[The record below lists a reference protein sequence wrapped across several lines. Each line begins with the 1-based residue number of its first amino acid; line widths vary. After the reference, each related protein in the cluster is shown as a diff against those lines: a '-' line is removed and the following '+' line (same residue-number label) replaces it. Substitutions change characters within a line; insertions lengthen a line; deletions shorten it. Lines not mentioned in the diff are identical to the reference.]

1 MNMSPA
7 IARAMSP
14 AAAVTAVPFTME
26 DSGYISTSE
35 ASTIA
40 PNEPRETESPWEPE
54 EVLPPSPFKPGRD
67 FIFAFCSICVITLA
81 AALDATSLS
90 IALPIITNEL
100 KGSAIEAFWTGTSF
114 LLTSAVFQP
123 VIAGMSH
130 VFGRKDLLILSS
142 LLFVV
147 GAVICAVATN
157 FTILLAGR
165 SVQGI
170 GGGGILA
177 LGEVIVTDL
186 VPLAA
191 RGTWFGYLGSMWA
204 LGSVL
209 GPLIGAE
216 FAQGVTWEWIF
227 WINLPIVGVG
237 LIAIFFFLKLSRLPG
252 RLATKIRTFDWI
264 GSVIFVASTVG
275 FLIPITWG
283 GVMYPWDHWR
293 TLVPLF
299 IGFDGIVAFCL
310 YELYLTKRAFDSDG
324 KDLPGVHVEPIIR
337 FSIFSNATLIIT
349 YIETIL
355 HGVVVWSLLY
365 FLPLYY
371 EGVKEYT
378 PIISGVAI
386 LPETGLVAPVS
397 VIAAIICTKTGKYR
411 WALWSGWFSTT
422 VGSGLLFLL
431 GPDTSIPGWIFLN
444 VLVSTGT
451 GILFPAM
458 GLGTQAACRPED
470 SGHTAAFFS
479 FLRVFGQS
487 IGVAVS
493 GVAFQNQ
500 LQQELLK
507 YPEFAPLAVE
517 YSKDATGLVNVIT
530 AMPDGSSKRDLKQ
543 AYSDSLHVI
552 WLLMTV
558 VSAAALI
565 SSIFTKEY
573 TLEQEHNT
581 KQGFDGKKKE
591 NMTEIFN

>member
-1 MNMSPA
+1 MNMTPA
-7 IARAMSP
+7 MARAI
-14 AAAVTAVPFTME
+14 PFTME

-35 ASTIA
+35 ESTIA
-40 PNEPRETESPWEPE
+40 PERQDQDEQERDRERQPAQ
-54 EVLPPSPFKPGRD
+54 PPPFKPGRD
-67 FIFAFCSICVITLA
+67 FIFAFSSICIITLA

-90 IALPIITNEL
+90 IALPIITEQL

-123 VIAGMSH
+123 VIAGLSH
-130 VFGRKDLLILSS
+130 VFGRKMLIVLSS
-142 LLFVV
+142 ILFVV

-157 FTILLAGR
+157 FTIMLAGR

-204 LGSVL
+204 LGSVA
-209 GPLIGAE
+209 GPLMGSG
-216 FAQGVTWEWIF
+216 FAQGVSWQWIF

-237 LIAIFFFLKLSRLPG
+237 VIAIFFFLKLDRLPG
-252 RLATKIRTFDWI
+252 RLSTKIRTFDWI
-264 GSVIFVASTVG
+264 GSVIFVGSTVG

-283 GVMYPWDHWR
+283 GVMYPWDNWR
-293 TLVPLF
+293 TIVPLL
-299 IGFDGIVAFCL
+299 IGFDGIVGFGL
-310 YELYLTKRAFDSDG
+310 YEWYLTKKAFDSDG
-324 KDLPGVHVEPIIR
+324 KDLPGIHVEPIIR
-337 FSIFSNATLIIT
+337 FSIFNNATLIIT
-349 YIETIL
+349 YIETVI
-355 HGVVVWSLLY
+355 HGIVVWSLLY

-371 EGVKEYT
+371 EAVKGYS

-397 VIAAIICTKTGKYR
+397 VIAAVICTKTGRYR
-411 WALWSGWFSTT
+411 WALWSGWLSTT
-422 VGSGLLFLL
+422 IGSGLLFLL
-431 GPDTSIPGWIFLN
+431 GPQTSVPGWIFLN

-500 LQQELLK
+500 LQRELLK
-507 YPEFAPLAVE
+507 YPEFVSLAVE
-517 YSKDATGLVNVIT
+517 YSKDATALVNIIN
-530 AMPDGSSKRDLKQ
+530 AMPDGSQKSDLKQ

-558 VSAAALI
+558 ISGVALI
-565 SSIFTKEY
+565 SSIFSKEY

-581 KQGFDGKKKE
+581 KQGFKGKQSKE
-591 NMTEIFN
+591 SMTDLFLSDRR